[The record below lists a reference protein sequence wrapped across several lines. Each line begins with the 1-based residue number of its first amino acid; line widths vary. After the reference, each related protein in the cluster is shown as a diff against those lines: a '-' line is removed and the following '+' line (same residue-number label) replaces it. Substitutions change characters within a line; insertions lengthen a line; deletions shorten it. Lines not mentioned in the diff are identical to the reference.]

1 MSNFS
6 FDELRDVRASSHHS
20 LYITKMRWLSRTA
33 IFQITKYP
41 GSEILGKS
49 CSGCLKNSG
58 TGANIFK
65 SGRGGLVNRC
75 EIWQSWHNWAAR
87 QHQTAIFRVGPVIG
101 CYGRW
106 KMLSFPTEISDI
118 FHACYTDLFN
128 KYVPSHS
135 SKGKRS
141 FHHRWFKYR
150 NEELQGWM
158 HWSEKCF
165 LVTIHLVQ
173 KKNIGHGV

>member
-6 FDELRDVRASSHHS
+6 FDGLRGVRASSHHS
-20 LYITKMRWLSRTA
+20 LYITKMRWLRPTA

-49 CSGCLKNSG
+49 CSGCLKNSE

-65 SGRGGLVNRC
+65 SGRGALVNRC

-128 KYVPSHS
+128 KYVPFHS
-135 SKGKRS
+135 SSQENNS
-141 FHHRWFKYR
+141 FHHRRFRYR
-150 NEELQGWM
+150 IEELEGCI
-158 HWSEKCF
+158 S
-165 LVTIHLVQ
+165 
-173 KKNIGHGV
+173 